1 MEEKINGILKNVFGF
16 SNFRKGQK
24 EIVLNLLKKRD
35 VFAIMPTGSGKSL
48 CFYVPALLNSGLT
61 LVVSPL
67 ISLMNNQV
75 SFLKSKGVK
84 AEQIN
89 SGLTKGMRE
98 KIFNNAQNLKY
109 KILYLAPERLITK
122 AFLKIANKLNV
133 SMIIIDEA
141 HCISKW
147 GKDFRPS
154 YVKMCEFFKLLKKRP
169 TFGCFTATAT
179 KAVKLDILNLIKLKN
194 PFFLSLGFNRE
205 NLFLDVLNVK
215 EKLKTV
221 KLLKIIKNLKFEN
234 VIIYCST
241 RKKVEDLFYILEECG
256 FLVAKYHAGLSLIQ
270 RKRSQEFFLNGE
282 KKTLVATNAFGMGV
296 DKKDVRYVIHFNMP
310 KNLEEYYQ
318 EVGRAGR
325 DGKPSF
331 CFMFYSKHDVK
342 INSFFIENC
351 QNKELTE
358 KELKI
363 LKAKEY
369 KNLNDIMNF
378 CRFKGCYKKYILN
391 YFDEES
397 KPCVNFCGNCKR
409 KSQKQNRFKIL
420 HKILNLIID
429 FLKKLKNFKRS

>member
-1 MEEKINGILKNVFGF
+1 MEEQINRVLKNVFGF
-16 SNFRKGQK
+16 SHFRKGQK
-24 EIVLNLLKKRD
+24 EIILNLLKKID
-35 VFAIMPTGSGKSL
+35 VFAVMPTGSGKSL
-48 CFYVPALLNSGLT
+48 CFYIPALLNSGLT

-98 KIFNNAQNLKY
+98 KIFNNAKNLEY

-122 AFLKIANKLNV
+122 AFLKIASSLNV
-133 SMIIIDEA
+133 SFVVVDEA

-169 TFGCFTATAT
+169 TFACFTATAT
-179 KAVKLDILNLIKLKN
+179 KSVKLDILSLIKLKD

-205 NLFLDVLNVK
+205 NLFLDVLNVN

-221 KLLKIIKNLKFEN
+221 KLLQIIKNLKFEN

-241 RKKVEDLFYILEECG
+241 RKKVEDLFYVLKENG

-270 RKRSQEFFLNGE
+270 RKRSQEFFLNGSI
-282 KKTLVATNAFGMGV
+282 KTLVATNAFGMGV

-325 DGKPSF
+325 DGKLSF
-331 CFMFYSKHDVK
+331 CFMFYSKQDVK
-342 INSFFIENC
+342 INSFLIENS
-351 QNKELTE
+351 QNKELKE
-358 KELKI
+358 KELKV
-363 LKAKEY
+363 LKAKQY
-369 KNLNDIMNF
+369 KNLNEIIDF
-378 CRFKGCYKKYILN
+378 CKFKGCYKQYILD
-391 YFDEES
+391 YFDEKS

-409 KSQKQNRFKIL
+409 NSYKKIKFKFL
-420 HKILNLIID
+420 YKILNI
-429 FLKKLKNFKRS
+429 LKKFKRG

>member
-1 MEEKINGILKNVFGF
+1 MEEKINRVLKNVFGF
-16 SNFRKGQK
+16 SHFRKGQK
-24 EIVLNLLKKRD
+24 EIILNLLKKRD

-48 CFYVPALLNSGLT
+48 CFYIPALLSSGLT

-67 ISLMNNQV
+67 ISLMNNQI

-109 KILYLAPERLITK
+109 KILYLAPERLITT
-122 AFLKIANKLNV
+122 AFLKIASSLNV
-133 SMIIIDEA
+133 SMVIIDEA

-179 KAVKLDILNLIKLKN
+179 KSVKTDILNLIKLKN
-194 PFFLSLGFNRE
+194 PFVLSLGFNRE
-205 NLFLDVLNVK
+205 NLFLDVFSVK

-221 KLLKIIKNLKFEN
+221 KLLQIIENLKFEN

-241 RKKVEDLFYILEECG
+241 RKKVEDLFYVLKEHG

-270 RKRSQEFFLNGE
+270 RKRSQEFFLNGL

-325 DGKPSF
+325 DKKPSF
-331 CFMFYSKHDVK
+331 CFMFYSKQDVK
-342 INSFFIENC
+342 IGSFFIENSK
-351 QNKELTE
+351 NKELTE

-369 KNLNDIMNF
+369 KNLDEIVNF
-378 CRFKGCYKKYILN
+378 CKFKGCYKQYILN
-391 YFDEES
+391 YFNEKS
-397 KPCVNFCGNCKR
+397 KPCVNSCGNCKR
-409 KSQKQNRFKIL
+409 KNYKKNKTNFLYKIL
-420 HKILNLIID
+420 KGV
-429 FLKKLKNFKRS
+429 KKYVRSKFKKA